1 MIHKIT
7 MNNSLRTAV
16 AIVANLI
23 MAYVAYSVCRLAFL
37 LENWDQYS
45 LSLTWQSAVKIFRGG
60 IWFDTSAICYTNILY
75 IVLAM
80 LPFSAPGRNRTYRMV
95 TRLAYFIP
103 NTIAVLLN
111 LGDSVY
117 YPFGHHRITTRTFNE
132 FGNED
137 NIGRIFGIEVINH
150 WYLVLLAAVIIWC
163 LWRLY
168 REASLCFRPQT
179 WKKWAV
185 NIVAIAAVTVVA
197 IWGMR
202 GATFFTSTRPIAVSN
217 AHQFASRPAE
227 ANVVLNT
234 PFSLIRTIGKRPPM
248 VPTYFTT
255 GPELDSVYTPLHHAD
270 PDSAIQRHKNVVI
283 LIVESFASEFIGGL
297 NNNRALDDSTYRG
310 YTPWMDSFIPKTLTF
325 EHTIANTGVSIDA
338 MPAILSSIP
347 RMSYGFFLSP
357 YSLNHITS
365 FATELKN
372 WGYHTAFFH
381 GGTNDSMGFQAF
393 ARGAGFEEYYGLNE
407 YCEDS
412 RFNGKDDFDG
422 TWAIWDEEFLQYY
435 ALKMS
440 EMPQPFV
447 TGVFT
452 ASSHHPFAIPERYK
466 DRFKDEGIHQLHK
479 CIRYTDYSLGW
490 FFETA
495 SQQPWYDNTIFVLT
509 ADHSSSKTTHNKYKT
524 EAGLNHVPIVI
535 FDPSGEM
542 PRGVHE
548 GLMQQLDI
556 LPTILGWL
564 GYDRD
569 YIAFGNDALA
579 TPAEDRWA
587 FNWIFTPQ
595 IYMGRY
601 FLQTDADCNVTG
613 MYDYID
619 DILMTTDVKDA
630 HPAERDAMQRKI
642 KGLMQ
647 SYLERMEADSV
658 RVRQSAA
665 EGL

>member
-1 MIHKIT
+1 MTI
-7 MNNSLRTAV
+7 NQPARTASGIIFNI
-16 AIVANLI
+16 A

-37 LENWDQYS
+37 LENWDLYS
-45 LSLTWQSAVKIFRGG
+45 VSMTLESSMKIFRGG

-80 LPFSAPGRNRTYRMV
+80 LPFSTTQRKWYRNLTRM
-95 TRLAYFIP
+95 AYIIP
-103 NTIAVLLN
+103 NAICILLN

-137 NIGRIFGIEVINH
+137 NLGRIFGIEIINH
-150 WYLVLLAAVIIWC
+150 WYLAVLAIVLIWAMC
-163 LWRLY
+163 RFY
-168 REASLCFRPQT
+168 RPSTMHFTRHT
-179 WKKWAV
+179 WKKW
-185 NIVAIAAVTVVA
+185 IADIVA

-217 AHQFASRPAE
+217 AHQFAKRPSE
-227 ANVVLNT
+227 ANIVLNT
-234 PFSLIRTIGKRPPM
+234 PFSLIRTIGKRPPLI
-248 VPTYFTT
+248 PEYFTSAKD
-255 GPELDSVYTPLHHAD
+255 LDDVYTPLHRAAAD
-270 PDSAIQRHKNVVI
+270 SVTQKKKNVVI
-283 LIVESFASEFIGGL
+283 LIIESFATEFIGSL

-310 YTPWMDSFIPKTLTF
+310 YTPWMDSFIPKALTF
-325 EHTIANTGVSIDA
+325 EHTFANTGVSIDA

-347 RMSYGFFLSP
+347 KMGHGFFLSP

-372 WGYHTAFFH
+372 WDYHTAFFH

-393 ARGAGFEEYYGLNE
+393 ARGAGFEEYYGMDE
-407 YCEDS
+407 YCLDS

-452 ASSHHPFAIPERYK
+452 ASSHHPFAIPEKYN
-466 DRFKDEGIHQLHK
+466 DRFLDEGIHQLHK
-479 CIRYTDYSLGW
+479 CIRYTDYSLGR

-495 SQQPWYDNTIFVLT
+495 SKQPWYTNTIFVLT
-509 ADHSSSKTTHNKYKT
+509 ADHSSSKTTHQEYKT
-524 EAGLNHVPIVI
+524 DAGDNHVPIVI

-542 PRGVHE
+542 PRGMHS
-548 GLMQQLDI
+548 GMMQQLDI
-556 LPTILGWL
+556 LPTVLGWL

-569 YIAFGNDALA
+569 YIAFGNDVL
-579 TPAEDRWA
+579 TTRPEERWS
-587 FNWIFTPQ
+587 FNYNLVPQ
-595 IYMGRY
+595 MYIGDY
-601 FLQTDADCNVTG
+601 FLQTDADCNITG
-613 MYDYID
+613 LYDYVN
-619 DILMTTDVKDA
+619 DIMMTTDLKDKL
-630 HPAERDAMQRKI
+630 PAKASEMQLKM

-647 SYLERMEADSV
+647 SYYERMDADSV
-658 RVRQSAA
+658 KVRQA
-665 EGL
+665 GLPE